1 MSNLA
6 KGGGWTVVTDAGT
19 YGQSGLVVPADNT
32 TSAAV
37 PINVVSMYR
46 NINYDNVTKD
56 HKKGIQPRRTSTGT
70 QLKAAIPGGGGSG
83 SWKRSTRAFAQN
95 LVGSPGERHF
105 KGTVT
110 LLTASKVDRSKGDR
124 DQ

>member
-1 MSNLA
+1 
-6 KGGGWTVVTDAGT
+6 
-19 YGQSGLVVPADNT
+19 
-32 TSAAV
+32 
-37 PINVVSMYR
+37 MYR

-56 HKKGIQPRRTSTGT
+56 HKKGKQPDDRNA
-70 QLKAAIPGGGGSG
+70 QLGAIPGGGGSG

-110 LLTASKVDRSKGDR
+110 LLSASKVDRSKVIVNEIGHSSKAGHDWVEFRNVSGDAYNLR
-124 DQ
+124 NHHLSYVKKDAEPDGDKIMS